1 MNRKESS
8 LQRQKVVPQKKCFR
22 DEIVEEEQPQNC

>member
-8 LQRQKVVPQKKCFR
+8 VMRQEVVPQKKYFR
-22 DEIVEEEQPQNC
+22 HEIVEEEP

>member
-8 LQRQKVVPQKKCFR
+8 VKTQEVVPQKKCFR
-22 DEIVEEEQPQNC
+22 HEIVEEEQP